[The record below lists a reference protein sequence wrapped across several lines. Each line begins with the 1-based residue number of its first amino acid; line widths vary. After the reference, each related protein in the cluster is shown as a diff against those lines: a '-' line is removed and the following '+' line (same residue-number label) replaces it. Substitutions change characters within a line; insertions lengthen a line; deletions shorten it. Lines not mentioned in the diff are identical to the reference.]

1 MELVQQFKAPRKSL
15 GDIDAEATATLIA
28 AAADVALVIDR
39 EGIIRDVAFGSNDLA
54 LEGYSEWLGQS
65 WLETVTVES
74 RTKIDMLLREAGKQA
89 ISKPRQLNHPSTRG
103 TADVPVLYSVV
114 QIGQEGR
121 VVALG
126 RDLRKMAALQ
136 QRLLDAQQSIER
148 EYQRLRQAETRYRLL
163 FHMASEA
170 VLILDADS
178 QKVMEANPA
187 AGKLMGAAARQL
199 IGRIF
204 PEGLD
209 KGSAQQVQGM
219 LNTVRAAGRADDMPV
234 LSADGTREYLISAS
248 LFRQDNASYFLVR
261 LSALRGEPGAATV
274 PKLKSKLLEVV
285 EMLPDGFVVVN
296 PAGEIL
302 TANRAFLDFVQ
313 LTSEEQVRG
322 EHLER
327 WFGRAN
333 VELDVVMNNLRANG
347 SLRMFPTVLRGEF
360 ESVVEVEVAA
370 VSVPSGDTPCFGFTF
385 RPASNSESAKPAGA
399 PHLPKSIAQLSE
411 LVGRV
416 PLKDLVQET
425 TDVIERM
432 CIEAALELTGDNRA
446 SAAEMLGLSR
456 QSLYVKL
463 RRHGL
468 GDLNSEGDTPES

>member
-28 AAADVALVIDR
+28 AAADIALVIDR

-65 WLETVTVES
+65 WLDTVTIES
-74 RTKIDMLLREAGKQA
+74 RSKIDMLLREAGKQA

-209 KGSAQQVQGM
+209 KGSAQQVQAM

-234 LSADGTREYLISAS
+234 LSVDGMREYLISAS

-261 LSALRGEPGAATV
+261 LSPLRGEPGAATV

-285 EMLPDGFVVVN
+285 EMLSDGFVVVN

-302 TANRAFLDFVQ
+302 TANRAFLDLVQ

-360 ESVVEVEVAA
+360 DAVVEVEVAA
-370 VSVPSGDTPCFGFTF
+370 VSVPSGDMPCLGFTF
-385 RPASNSESAKPAGA
+385 RAASQSESVKPASA

-468 GDLNSEGDTPES
+468 GDLGPDSDTSAP

>member
-15 GDIDAEATATLIA
+15 GDIDAESTATLIA

-54 LEGYSEWLGQS
+54 LEGYSDWLGQS
-65 WLETVTVES
+65 WLETVTIES
-74 RTKIDMLLREAGKQA
+74 RSKIDMLLREAGKQA

-103 TADVPVLYSVV
+103 NADVPVLYSVV
-114 QIGQEGR
+114 QIGREGR

-170 VLILDADS
+170 VLILDAES
-178 QKVMEANPA
+178 QKVVEANPA
-187 AGKLMGAAARQL
+187 AGKLMGSAARQL
-199 IGRIF
+199 LGRVF

-209 KGSAQQVQGM
+209 KGSAQAVQAM
-219 LNTVRAAGRADDMPV
+219 LNTVRAAGRADDMAV

-261 LSALRGEPGAATV
+261 LSPLRGEPGAASV
-274 PKLKSKLLEVV
+274 PKLKSRLLEVV
-285 EMLPDGFVVVN
+285 EVLPDGFVVVN

-302 TANRAFLDFVQ
+302 AANRAFLDFVQ

-322 EHLER
+322 EHLDR
-327 WFGRAN
+327 WFGRAD
-333 VELDVVMNNLRANG
+333 VELNVVMNNLRTNG

-360 ESVVEVEVAA
+360 DSVVEVEVAA
-370 VSVPSGDTPCFGFTF
+370 VSVPSGDMPCFGFTF
-385 RPASNSESAKPAGA
+385 RPATGTDTNLRVGS

-411 LVGRV
+411 LVGKV

-468 GDLNSEGDTPES
+468 GDLGTEAETPET